1 MSFRSLPSCLH
12 VLEGAPLE
20 PPSHGSLLP
29 TPFLDRITFEGQ
41 YLKLDW
47 YQPLNSDEQMVMT
60 LSHFRPGQTPAR
72 DLFSS
77 LGGFP
82 GHRGVSWADAL
93 PALEVKLDS
102 PLLLDACTAT
112 AVGLT
117 LLSQSQ
123 HCCHSAN
130 TALTIPTLLSQFQHF
145 SRTSLTLLSQFQP
158 ELVCCNS
165 FTVDSI
171 YTPHLLVIL
180 CIRAF
185 VLPVYLRF
193 RGTFWYSHGCCL
205 FLLRN
210 ILHFALISL

>member
-1 MSFRSLPSCLH
+1 
-12 VLEGAPLE
+12 
-20 PPSHGSLLP
+20 
-29 TPFLDRITFEGQ
+29 
-41 YLKLDW
+41 
-47 YQPLNSDEQMVMT
+47 MT

-145 SRTSLTLLSQFQP
+145 SHTSLTIPARAGMLEQFHSRQYLHSSFVGDSLHKGVCPPSISKIQRNLLIFSWLLFVSAQK
-158 ELVCCNS
+158 
-165 FTVDSI
+165 
-171 YTPHLLVIL
+171 HL
-180 CIRAF
+180 
-185 VLPVYLRF
+185 
-193 RGTFWYSHGCCL
+193 TFCT
-205 FLLRN
+205 N
-210 ILHFALISL
+210 